1 MNLIKKARVFA
12 TAAGRAALMDRPD
25 NRRKIMTKEKS
36 FCFSVSGEE
45 MQQFFATVEEARA
58 AASSAPWAD
67 GRVFRHEV
75 PLGDHAG
82 FAEAGEEI

>member
-1 MNLIKKARVFA
+1 
-12 TAAGRAALMDRPD
+12 
-25 NRRKIMTKEKS
+25 MTGLKNS
-36 FCFSVSGEE
+36 FCFAASGEE
-45 MQQFFATVEEARA
+45 AQQFFATEEEARA

-75 PLGDHAG
+75 PLEDHSG